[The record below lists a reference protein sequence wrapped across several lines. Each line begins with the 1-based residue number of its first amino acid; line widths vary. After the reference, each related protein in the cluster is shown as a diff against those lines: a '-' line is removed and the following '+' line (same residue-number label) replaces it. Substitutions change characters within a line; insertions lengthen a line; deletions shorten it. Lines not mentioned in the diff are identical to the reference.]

1 MTQNGTVKEIK
12 GEYAVVSVKRQ
23 SACDSCH
30 AKGYCIECK
39 KTMDAL
45 ALNEAGA
52 QTGDTVELESPTG
65 TVLGYAALVFLLPV
79 VIAIGSFLVFSL
91 YFSQTVSLLASL
103 CFFVLTFVF
112 IYFYFNSKKV
122 KEKNTV
128 KIVKIIK
135 KDIKDNEKMGDIE
148 GS

>member
-1 MTQNGTVKEIK
+1 
-12 GEYAVVSVKRQ
+12 
-23 SACDSCH
+23 
-30 AKGYCIECK
+30 
-39 KTMDAL
+39 MDAL

-79 VIAIGSFLVFSL
+79 VAAIGSFVVFSL

-103 CFFVLTFVF
+103 GFFALTFVF

-122 KEKNTV
+122 REKNTV

-148 GS
+148 SS